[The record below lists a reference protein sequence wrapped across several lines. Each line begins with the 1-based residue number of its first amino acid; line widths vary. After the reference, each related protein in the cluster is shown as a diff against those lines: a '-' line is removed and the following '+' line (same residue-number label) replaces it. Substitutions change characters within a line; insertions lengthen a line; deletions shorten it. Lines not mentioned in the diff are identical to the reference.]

1 MNKYLKYL
9 DRIEFVVTM
18 CCTGK
23 CRHCSEGE
31 HTTGSPHID
40 TDIAVK
46 TIKDVCSR
54 YDIRSL
60 MTFGGEPLLYPETVA
75 AIHKTAYEM
84 GIPERDI
91 ITNGY
96 FSKDK
101 KRIEQVASMLRE
113 SHIQRVML
121 SVDAFHQETIP
132 LEPVELFADT
142 LKENGVYVEISPAWL
157 VDRNADNPY
166 NSVTSELI
174 GKFAAKGFEIGNG
187 NVIFPQGN
195 ALKYLGEYFNE
206 GEVVSNPYEES
217 PYDIR
222 SLCIGCDGSALNG
235 NLCEKDVLQ
244 LIEEYSPK

>member
-132 LEPVELFADT
+132 LEPVEFFADT

-195 ALKYLGEYFNE
+195 ALKYLGEYFKD